1 MRKLYNLNLPWFSL
15 IRTTIHLRSLKIKK
29 IVKIVFPL
37 AIGAFLV
44 WYSLSD
50 ISLKILGTYF
60 KEANYSF
67 ILLGLFFGVLSH
79 LSRAYR
85 WKFML
90 APLGFK
96 PKFTNSVL
104 AVLVG
109 YLVNLAIPRAGEVS
123 RALVL
128 TNYEEVPFEKG
139 FGTIVAERIADLI
152 MMLLVVLIT
161 LFVQFDFI
169 YNLLISNFNPL
180 KISIAL
186 AILGIGSYMLTSL
199 VKKAKSGFLLKIK
212 TFVSGLIEGV
222 TSIFKMK
229 NKWAFIF
236 HTVFI
241 WSMYI
246 AMFWATIPA
255 IDGLNV
261 PLGGILIGFIAG
273 GFSIAA
279 TNGGVGLYPI
289 AVASALALFD
299 IPAETATAFGWIMW
313 TAQTAMIV
321 VFGGFAFL
329 FLPIFNKNK

>member
-1 MRKLYNLNLPWFSL
+1 LN
-15 IRTTIHLRSLKIKK
+15 IKK
-29 IVKIVFPL
+29 ILKIVLPL
-37 AIGAFLV
+37 ALGGFLV
-44 WYSLSD
+44 WYSLSN
-50 ISLKILGTYF
+50 ISLEILGTYF
-60 KEANYSF
+60 KEANYSYIF
-67 ILLGLFFGVLSH
+67 LGLFFGILSH

-96 PKFTNSVL
+96 PKFANSIL

-109 YLVNLAIPRAGEVS
+109 YLVNLALPRAGEIS
-123 RALVL
+123 RATVM
-128 TNYEEVPFEKG
+128 TNYENIPFEKG

-152 MMLLVVLIT
+152 MMLSILAIT

-169 YNLLISNFNPL
+169 YELLTKNFDPT
-180 KISIAL
+180 KIIIGL
-186 AILGIGSYMLTSL
+186 AILSIGFFIFTSF
-199 VKKAKSGFLLKIK
+199 VKKATSGFLLKIK

-236 HTVFI
+236 HTLFI
-241 WSMYI
+241 WTMYV

-255 IDGLNV
+255 IEGLEV
-261 PLGGILIGFIAG
+261 PFGGILIGFIAG

-279 TNGGVGLYPI
+279 TNGGIGLYPI

-299 IPAETATAFGWIMW
+299 IPTETATAFGWIMW
-313 TAQTAMIV
+313 TAQTAMIII
-321 VFGGFAFL
+321 FGGLAFL
-329 FLPIFNKNK
+329 CLPIYNKNK

>member
-1 MRKLYNLNLPWFSL
+1 MSIKKV
-15 IRTTIHLRSLKIKK
+15 LKI
-29 IVKIVFPL
+29 VLPL
-37 AIGAFLV
+37 ILGGFLV
-44 WYSLSD
+44 WYSLSK
-50 ISLKILGTYF
+50 ISMAVLIGYF
-60 KEANYSF
+60 KEANYSWIF
-67 ILLGLFFGVLSH
+67 LGLFFGILSH

-90 APLGFK
+90 EPLGFK
-96 PKFTNSVL
+96 PKFANNVL

-109 YLVNLAIPRAGEVS
+109 YLVNLALPRAGEVS

-128 TNYEEVPFEKG
+128 TNYENVPFEKG

-152 MMLLVVLIT
+152 MLLSIVMIT
-161 LFVQFDFI
+161 LFVEFDFI
-169 YNLLISNFNPL
+169 YNLLTKNFNPT
-180 KISIAL
+180 KIIIGL
-186 AILGIGSYMLTSL
+186 AVLIIGFYVFSSF

-212 TFVSGLIEGV
+212 TFVTGLVEGV

-236 HTVFI
+236 HTIFI
-241 WSMYI
+241 WVMYV

-279 TNGGVGLYPI
+279 TNGGIGLYPI
-289 AVASALALFD
+289 AVAGALALFD
-299 IPAETATAFGWIMW
+299 IPTEPATAFGWIMW
-313 TAQTAMIV
+313 TAQTAMII
-321 VFGGFAFL
+321 VFGGLAFL
-329 FLPIFNKNK
+329 VLPIYNKK

>member
-1 MRKLYNLNLPWFSL
+1 MDIKKV
-15 IRTTIHLRSLKIKK
+15 LKI
-29 IVKIVFPL
+29 VLPL
-37 AIGAFLV
+37 ALGSFLV

-50 ISLKILGTYF
+50 ISLEILGNYF

-90 APLGFK
+90 EPLGFK
-96 PKFTNSVL
+96 PKFTNSIL

-109 YLVNLAIPRAGEVS
+109 YLVNLAIPRAGEIS
-123 RALVL
+123 RATVM
-128 TNYEEVPFEKG
+128 TNYEKIPFEKA

-152 MMLLVVLIT
+152 MMLSIIAFT

-169 YNLLISNFNPL
+169 YDLLSKNFNPL
-180 KISIAL
+180 KI
-186 AILGIGSYMLTSL
+186 GIGLVVLIVGFYIFTSF
-199 VKKAKSGFLLKIK
+199 VKKATSGFLLKIK
-212 TFVSGLIEGV
+212 TFISGLIEGV

-241 WSMYI
+241 WAMYV

-255 IDGLNV
+255 IEGLNL
-261 PLGGILIGFIAG
+261 PFGGILIGFIAG

-279 TNGGVGLYPI
+279 TNGGIGLYPI
-289 AVASALALFD
+289 AVAGALALFNV
-299 IPAETATAFGWIMW
+299 PTETATAFGWIMW

-321 VFGGFAFL
+321 IFGGLAFL
-329 FLPIFNKNK
+329 LLPIYNKNT

>member
-1 MRKLYNLNLPWFSL
+1 MNNTVKK
-15 IRTTIHLRSLKIKK
+15 SLKI
-29 IVKIVFPL
+29 VLPL
-37 AIGAFLV
+37 ALGGFLV
-44 WYSLSD
+44 WYSLSN
-50 ISLKILGTYF
+50 ISIDVLIGYF
-60 KEANYSF
+60 KNAKYSWIF
-67 ILLGLFFGVLSH
+67 LGLFFGVLSH

-90 APLGFK
+90 EPIGYR

-104 AVLVG
+104 AVLIA

-123 RALVL
+123 RAAVMA
-128 TNYEEVPFEKG
+128 NYENVPFEKG

-152 MMLLVVLIT
+152 MMLIIVAIT

-169 YNLLISNFNPL
+169 YDLLTKNFDPT
-180 KISIAL
+180 KIILLLVAL
-186 AILGIGSYMLTSL
+186 IIGFFVFSSF
-199 VKKAKSGFLLKIK
+199 VKKAKKGFLLKIK
-212 TFVSGLIEGV
+212 TFVAGLVEGV

-229 NKWAFIF
+229 SKWAFIF

-241 WSMYI
+241 WAMYV

-261 PLGGILIGFIAG
+261 PIGGVLIGFIAG

-289 AVASALALFD
+289 AVAGAFALFGID
-299 IPAETATAFGWIMW
+299 EEPANAFGWIMW

-321 VFGGFAFL
+321 IFGGLSFL
-329 FLPIFNKNK
+329 VLPIYNKNK

>member
-1 MRKLYNLNLPWFSL
+1 LSIKKV
-15 IRTTIHLRSLKIKK
+15 LKI
-29 IVKIVFPL
+29 ILPL
-37 AIGAFLV
+37 VLGGFLV
-44 WYSLSD
+44 WYSISKISID
-50 ISLKILGTYF
+50 ILIGYF
-60 KEANYSF
+60 KEANYSWIF
-67 ILLGLFFGVLSH
+67 LGLFFGVLSH

-90 APLGFK
+90 EPLGFK

-104 AVLVG
+104 AVLIG
-109 YLVNLAIPRAGEVS
+109 YLVNLAVPRAGEVS

-152 MMLLVVLIT
+152 MMLSIVVIT

-169 YNLLISNFNPL
+169 YELLINNFNPT
-180 KISIAL
+180 KI
-186 AILGIGSYMLTSL
+186 GIGLAVLSIGFYTLTSF
-199 VKKAKSGFLLKIK
+199 VKKATSGFLLKIK
-212 TFVSGLIEGV
+212 TFVSGLAEGI

-236 HTVFI
+236 HTLFI
-241 WSMYI
+241 WVMYV

-255 IDGLNV
+255 IEDLNV

-279 TNGGVGLYPI
+279 TNGGIGLYPI
-289 AVASALALFD
+289 AVAGALALFD
-299 IPAETATAFGWIMW
+299 IPTEPATAFGWIMW
-313 TAQTAMIV
+313 TAQTAMTI
-321 VFGGFAFL
+321 VFGGLAFL
-329 FLPIFNKNK
+329 FLPIYNKIK

>member
-1 MRKLYNLNLPWFSL
+1 MDIKKV
-15 IRTTIHLRSLKIKK
+15 LKI
-29 IVKIVFPL
+29 VLPL
-37 AIGAFLV
+37 ALGSFLV

-50 ISLKILGTYF
+50 ISLEILGNYF

-67 ILLGLFFGVLSH
+67 IFLGLFFGILSH

-90 APLGFK
+90 EPLGFK
-96 PKFTNSVL
+96 PKFINSIL

-109 YLVNLAIPRAGEVS
+109 YLVNLAIPRAGEIS
-123 RALVL
+123 RATVM
-128 TNYEEVPFEKG
+128 TNYEKIPFEKA

-152 MMLLVVLIT
+152 MMLSIVAIT

-169 YNLLISNFNPL
+169 YDLLTKNFNPL
-180 KISIAL
+180 KISIGL
-186 AILGIGSYMLTSL
+186 AVLIVGFYIFTSF
-199 VKKAKSGFLLKIK
+199 VKKATSGFLLKIK
-212 TFVSGLIEGV
+212 TFISGLIEGV

-236 HTVFI
+236 HTLFI
-241 WSMYI
+241 WAMYV

-255 IDGLNV
+255 IKGLNV
-261 PLGGILIGFIAG
+261 PFGGILIGFIAG

-279 TNGGVGLYPI
+279 TNGGIGLYPI

-321 VFGGFAFL
+321 IFGGLAFL
-329 FLPIFNKNK
+329 LLPIYNKNT

>member
-1 MRKLYNLNLPWFSL
+1 LDIKKV
-15 IRTTIHLRSLKIKK
+15 LKI
-29 IVKIVFPL
+29 VLPL
-37 AIGAFLV
+37 ALGSFLV

-50 ISLKILGTYF
+50 ISLETLGNYF

-67 ILLGLFFGVLSH
+67 IFLGLFFGILSH

-90 APLGFK
+90 EPLGFK
-96 PKFTNSVL
+96 PKFTNSIL

-109 YLVNLAIPRAGEVS
+109 YLVNLAIPRAGEIS
-123 RALVL
+123 RATVM
-128 TNYEEVPFEKG
+128 TNYEKIPFEKA

-152 MMLLVVLIT
+152 MMLSIVAIT
-161 LFVQFDFI
+161 LFVQYDFI
-169 YNLLISNFNPL
+169 YDLLTKNFNPI
-180 KISIAL
+180 KISIGF
-186 AILGIGSYMLTSL
+186 AILIVGFYIFTSF
-199 VKKAKSGFLLKIK
+199 VKKATSGFLLKIK

-236 HTVFI
+236 HTLFI
-241 WSMYI
+241 WVMYV

-255 IDGLNV
+255 IEGLNI
-261 PLGGILIGFIAG
+261 PFGGILIGFIAG

-279 TNGGVGLYPI
+279 TNGGIGLYPI

-321 VFGGFAFL
+321 IFGGLAFL
-329 FLPIFNKNK
+329 LLPIYNKNT

>member
-1 MRKLYNLNLPWFSL
+1 MKK
-15 IRTTIHLRSLKIKK
+15 ILKI
-29 IVKIVFPL
+29 VLPL
-37 AIGAFLV
+37 IFGGFLV
-44 WYSLSD
+44 WYSLSK
-50 ISLKILGTYF
+50 ISISTLVTYF
-60 KEANYSF
+60 QNAKYSWIF
-67 ILLGLFFGVLSH
+67 LGLFFGVLSH

-90 APLGFK
+90 EPLGFK
-96 PKFTNSVL
+96 PKFVNSTL

-123 RALVL
+123 RAAVM
-128 TNYEEVPFEKG
+128 TNYENIPFEKG

-152 MMLLVVLIT
+152 MMLVIITIT

-169 YNLLISNFNPL
+169 YELLTKNFNPI
-180 KISIAL
+180 KIIF
-186 AILGIGSYMLTSL
+186 ILGGLIIAFVLFTRYI
-199 VKKAKSGFLLKIK
+199 KKATSSFALKVK
-212 TFVSGLIEGV
+212 TFVTGLAEGV

-241 WSMYI
+241 WAMYV

-255 IDGLNV
+255 IEGLQV
-261 PLGGILIGFIAG
+261 PFGGILIGFIAG

-289 AVASALALFD
+289 AVAGALALFGVD
-299 IPAETATAFGWIMW
+299 NEPATAFGWIMW
-313 TAQTAMIV
+313 TAQTAMIIIA
-321 VFGGFAFL
+321 GGLAFL
-329 FLPIFNKNK
+329 FLPIYNKNK

>member
-1 MRKLYNLNLPWFSL
+1 MDIKKV
-15 IRTTIHLRSLKIKK
+15 LKI
-29 IVKIVFPL
+29 VLPL
-37 AIGAFLV
+37 ALGSFLV

-50 ISLKILGTYF
+50 ISLENLGNYF
-60 KEANYSF
+60 KEAKYSF
-67 ILLGLFFGVLSH
+67 IFLGLFFGILSH

-90 APLGFK
+90 EPLGFK
-96 PKFTNSVL
+96 PKFTNSIL

-109 YLVNLAIPRAGEVS
+109 YLVNLAIPRAGEIS
-123 RALVL
+123 RATVM
-128 TNYEEVPFEKG
+128 TNYEKIPFEKA

-152 MMLLVVLIT
+152 MMLSIVAIT

-169 YNLLISNFNPL
+169 YDLLTKNFNPL
-180 KISIAL
+180 KISIGFAVL
-186 AILGIGSYMLTSL
+186 IVGFYIFTSF
-199 VKKAKSGFLLKIK
+199 VKKATSGFLLKIK

-241 WSMYI
+241 WAMYV

-255 IDGLNV
+255 IEGLNV
-261 PLGGILIGFIAG
+261 PFGGILIGFIAG

-279 TNGGVGLYPI
+279 TNGGIGLYPI

-321 VFGGFAFL
+321 IFGGLAFL
-329 FLPIFNKNK
+329 LLPIYNKNT

>member
-1 MRKLYNLNLPWFSL
+1 MDIKKV
-15 IRTTIHLRSLKIKK
+15 LKI
-29 IVKIVFPL
+29 ILPL
-37 AIGAFLV
+37 ILGGFLV
-44 WYSLSD
+44 WYSLSN
-50 ISLKILGTYF
+50 ISLETLGKYF
-60 KEANYSF
+60 KEANYSW
-67 ILLGLFFGVLSH
+67 IILGLFFGILSH

-90 APLGFK
+90 EPLGFK

-109 YLVNLAIPRAGEVS
+109 YLVNLALPRAGEIS
-123 RALVL
+123 RATVL
-128 TNYEEVPFEKG
+128 SNYEKVPFEKG

-152 MMLLVVLIT
+152 MMLAIVAIT

-169 YNLLISNFNPL
+169 YDLLTKNFNPT
-180 KISIAL
+180 KII
-186 AILGIGSYMLTSL
+186 IGLGILIIGFYVFSSS

-212 TFVSGLIEGV
+212 NFVSGLIEGV

-241 WSMYI
+241 WVMYV

-255 IDGLNV
+255 IEGLEV
-261 PLGGILIGFIAG
+261 PFGGVLIGFIAG

-279 TNGGVGLYPI
+279 TNGGIGLYPI
-289 AVASALALFD
+289 AVAGALALFD
-299 IPAETATAFGWIMW
+299 IPTEPATAFGWIMW

-321 VFGGFAFL
+321 VFGGLAFL
-329 FLPIFNKNK
+329 VLPIYNKNK